1 MPLAIAAH
9 DADAARRRRITAAY
23 EVKTRL
29 SLSGLTVPAPSAA
42 EISASQHSLRPSF
55 TAVNQRFSFLAIRDT
70 RDYFAGQAIVG
81 MLSNPHC
88 TLPVT
93 QRDCFPAHTLQILA
107 FHAYQIADALIEA
120 SVIKLSSIPPEP

>member
-1 MPLAIAAH
+1 MSRAVAA
-9 DADAARRRRITAAY
+9 
-23 EVKTRL
+23 
-29 SLSGLTVPAPSAA
+29 SPGLTNQNTAVPIGSDCSRSFRGRDFRKPALAAPCFA
-42 EISASQHSLRPSF
+42 
-55 TAVNQRFSFLAIRDT
+55 AVNQRFSFLAIRDT